1 MIKEIKM
8 KTIKRRKMGA
18 LLLGVFIILPMLTHP
33 QTTLSIDSCYELARR
48 NYPLSK
54 QFDLIEKTK
63 EYSISNANKAY
74 LPQIS
79 LTAIGGYVT
88 GLPSFSLPGESS
100 ESSNTQLIGI
110 GQLNQTIWDGGAT
123 RTQKN
128 IINATAEVDKSNLEV
143 NLRTMRERINQ
154 LYFGILLIDE
164 QLKQLDIL
172 NTNLQRNLK
181 NVELTK
187 ENGYAYKSDVDEV
200 RAEVLKVEQQK
211 IEFTYTRKGYLDM
224 LAYLIG
230 QKLNENTQLE
240 KPVSLESFSSLPN
253 NRPEL
258 NFYSSQR
265 NLIEAKSSLN
275 RVGNMPKI
283 GLLGAGV
290 MLQPGM
296 DFGPSSFNSLAV
308 FGLSMSWNTG
318 NLYKTSNNKQLD
330 KIQSDIVN
338 VQQETFLFNN
348 NLQLK
353 QASDEIEKHQAI
365 LSKDNEIVLL
375 KENITK
381 SYQVKYNNGAG
392 SMNDLLTSLNKESEA
407 KSNQTLHNIELLLSV
422 YNYKTIS
429 GN

>member
-1 MIKEIKM
+1 M
-8 KTIKRRKMGA
+8 KTIKSRKVCSW
-18 LLLGVFIILPMLTHP
+18 LLGAFFSLPLLT
-33 QTTLSIDSCYELARR
+33 QAQATLSIDSCYELARR
-48 NYPLSK
+48 NYPLTK

-79 LTAIGGYVT
+79 LTAIGGYIT

-100 ESSNTQLIGI
+100 ESNNVQFIGI
-110 GQLNQTIWDGGAT
+110 GQINQTLWDGGAT

-128 IINATAEVDKSNLEV
+128 IASATAEVDKSNLEV
-143 NLRTMRERINQ
+143 NLRNMRERINQ
-154 LYFGILLIDE
+154 LYFGVLLIDE
-164 QLKQLDIL
+164 QLKQLNIL
-172 NTNLQRNLK
+172 NSNLQRNLK

-187 ENGYAYKSDVDEV
+187 ENGFAYKSDVDEV
-200 RAEVLKVEQQK
+200 KAEVLKVEQK
-211 IEFTYTRKGYLDM
+211 NIEFTYTRKGYLEM
-224 LAYLIG
+224 LGYLIG
-230 QKLNENTQLE
+230 RQLNESIQLE
-240 KPVSLESFSSLPN
+240 KPVSQESISSLTN

-258 NFYSSQR
+258 SFYSNQR
-265 NLIEAKSSLN
+265 KLLEFKSSFN
-275 RVGNMPKI
+275 RVANMPKI

-290 MLQPGM
+290 MIKPGM
-296 DFGPSSFNSLAV
+296 EFGPSTFSSLAV
-308 FGLSMSWNTG
+308 VGLSMSWNTN

-330 KIQSDIVN
+330 RIQSDMIN
-338 VQQETFLFNN
+338 IQQETFVFNT

-353 QASDEIEKHQAI
+353 QASDEIEKRQAI
-365 LSKDNEIVLL
+365 VSKDNEIVVL

-381 SYQVKYNNGAG
+381 SYQVKYDNGAG

-407 KSNQTLHNIELLLSV
+407 KSNQTLHNVELLMSI

>member
-8 KTIKRRKMGA
+8 KTITRRKAGV

-33 QTTLSIDSCYELARR
+33 QTTLSIDSCYELARK
-48 NYPLSK
+48 NYPLTK

-79 LTAIGGYVT
+79 LTAIAGYIS
-88 GLPSFSLPGESS
+88 GLPSFSLPGESA
-100 ESSNTQLIGI
+100 ESNNGQFIGI
-110 GQLNQTIWDGGAT
+110 GQINQTIWDGGAT

-230 QKLNENTQLE
+230 QQLNENTQLE

-265 NLIEAKSSLN
+265 KLIEAKSSLN

-283 GLLGAGV
+283 GLIGAGV

-296 DFGPSSFNSLAV
+296 DLGPSSFNSLAV
-308 FGLSMSWNTG
+308 VGLSMSWNTS

-330 KIQSDIVN
+330 QIQSDLVN
-338 VQQETFLFNN
+338 VQQETFVFNN

-365 LSKDNEIVLL
+365 VSKDNEIVVL

-381 SYQVKYNNGAG
+381 SYQIKYNNGAG

-422 YNYKTIS
+422 YNYKTIN

>member
-1 MIKEIKM
+1 ML
-8 KTIKRRKMGA
+8 A
-18 LLLGVFIILPMLTHP
+18 AFFILPLLAQA
-33 QTTLSIDSCYELARR
+33 QTTLSIDSCYALARR
-48 NYPLSK
+48 NYPLTK
-54 QFDLIEKTK
+54 QFGLIEKTK
-63 EYSISNANKAY
+63 EYSISNANKAF

-79 LTAIGGYVT
+79 LTAIGGYVM
-88 GLPSFSLPGESS
+88 GLPSFAAPGETA
-100 ESSNTQLIGI
+100 ESHNAQFIGI
-110 GQLNQTIWDGGAT
+110 GQINQTLWDGGAT
-123 RTQKN
+123 RTKKN
-128 IINATAEVDKSNLEV
+128 IASATAEVDKSNLEV
-143 NLRTMRERINQ
+143 NLRSMRDRVNQ

-200 RAEVLKVEQQK
+200 KAEVLKVEQKK
-211 IEFTYTRKGYLDM
+211 IEFTYTRKGYVDM
-224 LAYLIG
+224 LGYLIG
-230 QKLNENTQLE
+230 KQLNESIQLE
-240 KPVSLESFSSLPN
+240 KPVSLESVSTLEN

-258 NFYSSQR
+258 KLYTSQR
-265 NLIEAKSSLN
+265 NLIEAKSSFN
-275 RVGNMPKI
+275 RVANMPKI

-290 MLQPGM
+290 MIQPGM
-296 DFGPSSFNSLAV
+296 DIGPSTFNSLAV
-308 FGLSMSWNTG
+308 VGLSMSWNTS

-330 KIQSDIVN
+330 HIQSDMIN
-338 VQQETFLFNN
+338 IQQETFVFNN

-365 LSKDNEIVLL
+365 LGKDNEIVVL

-407 KSNQTLHNIELLLSV
+407 KSNQTLHNIELLLSI

>member
-1 MIKEIKM
+1 M
-8 KTIKRRKMGA
+8 KTIKRRKAGV
-18 LLLGVFIILPMLTHP
+18 LLLGVFIILPILNLA
-33 QTTLSIDSCYELARR
+33 QTTLSLDTCYELARR
-48 NYPLSK
+48 NYPLTK
-54 QFDLIEKTK
+54 QFGLIEKTK

-79 LTAIGGYVT
+79 LTAIGGYIT
-88 GLPSFSLPGESS
+88 GLPSFSLPGETS
-100 ESSNTQLIGI
+100 ESNNAQFIGI
-110 GQLNQTIWDGGAT
+110 GQINQTIWDGGAT

-128 IINATAEVDKSNLEV
+128 IVNATAEVDKANLEV
-143 NLRTMRERINQ
+143 NLRNMRERVNQ

-172 NTNLQRNLK
+172 NSTLHRNLK

-187 ENGYAYKSDVDEV
+187 ENGLAYKSDVDEV
-200 RAEVLKVEQQK
+200 RAEVLKAEQKK
-211 IEFTYTRKGYLDM
+211 IEFTYTRKGYLEM

-230 QKLNENTQLE
+230 RQLTESIQLE
-240 KPVSLESFSSLPN
+240 KPVSLESVSSLGN

-258 NFYSSQR
+258 NLYSNQR
-265 NLIEAKSSLN
+265 NLIEAKSSFN
-275 RVGNMPKI
+275 RVANMPKI

-290 MLQPGM
+290 MIKPGM
-296 DFGPSSFNSLAV
+296 DLGPSTFSSIAV
-308 FGLSMSWNTG
+308 VGLSVSWNTS

-330 KIQSDIVN
+330 RIQSDMIN
-338 VQQETFLFNN
+338 IQQETFVFNN
-348 NLQLK
+348 TLQLK

-365 LSKDNEIVLL
+365 LSKDNEIVML

-392 SMNDLLTSLNKESEA
+392 SMNDLLNSLNKESEA
-407 KSNQTLHNIELLLSV
+407 KSNQMLHNIELLLSV